1 MKPRPPRSTRTDT
14 LFPYTTLFRSAGPGR
29 LRIGGTDAAEGVED
43 DGAKGRVADVAGQ
56 QRIAARQGAAR
67 GKAVED
73 ARDLPGIED
82 LALPVGVA
90 GVVGALHAV
99 QRPDLDAPALQ
110 REDGGR
116 VSELAIGHVRLDGKH
131 ESGRRAHREEGV
143 QV

>member
-73 ARDLPGIED
+73 ARDLPD
-82 LALPVGVA
+82 RKSTRLNSSHSCASRMPSSACKKKNQRTRRTSHHPVSI
-90 GVVGALHAV
+90 
-99 QRPDLDAPALQ
+99 Q
-110 REDGGR
+110 
-116 VSELAIGHVRLDGKH
+116 
-131 ESGRRAHREEGV
+131 
-143 QV
+143 